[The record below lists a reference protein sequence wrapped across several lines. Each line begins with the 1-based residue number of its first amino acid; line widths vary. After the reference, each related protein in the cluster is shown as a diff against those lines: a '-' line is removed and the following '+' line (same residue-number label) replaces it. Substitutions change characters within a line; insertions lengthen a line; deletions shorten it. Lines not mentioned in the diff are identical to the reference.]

1 MVGPSPGKQGSDRTE
16 NRVFYRLPS
25 ALSLRMACPSFFRM
39 SLDAPQP
46 LSVPG
51 ADLRIGLVAAR
62 FNPALVD
69 ALAARATATLT
80 AAGVPPALI
89 EVIRVPGSHEVP
101 WAAQRLAATGRFH
114 AIIALG
120 VLIAGDT
127 NHHEMVGDAVAH
139 ALMRVSL
146 DTRVPVIN
154 GVIVVNN
161 RAQAEARVTGAH
173 DRGAEFAAAALEMA
187 ALHKSLS

>member
-1 MVGPSPGKQGSDRTE
+1 
-16 NRVFYRLPS
+16 
-25 ALSLRMACPSFFRM
+25 MACLSFFRM

-51 ADLRIGLVAAR
+51 AGLRFGLVAAR

-69 ALAARATATLT
+69 ALAARATATLG
-80 AAGVPPALI
+80 AAGVPPASI
-89 EVIRVPGSHEVP
+89 EIIRVPGSHEVP
-101 WAAQRLAATGRFH
+101 WAAQRLAASGRFH

-161 RAQAEARVTGAH
+161 REQAEARVTGTH

-187 ALHKSLS
+187 ALHQTLS